1 MNPKAGTPFRFC
13 TRLTLT
19 LLTGK
24 KAATLGELLEG
35 LKAAPDSVVYQHT
48 HRYLYQHQFLVPEP
62 PNDFAYW
69 TARMLVNEELGERLA
84 AVDTVRFN
92 TLAELR
98 EALVTVLE
106 KHGPEN
112 ERDRRVPEGKE
123 FHFMGAVRFSV
134 PTQHEA
140 HDLAE
145 FHDQLKQVSISSLY
159 LHVFEA
165 RLRPPLGVNDFS
177 YWFETELGLPVLA
190 KKVSSL
196 DPYTQTLEGLRA
208 KIVRLVEEELSHGP
222 A

>member
-1 MNPKAGTPFRFC
+1 MNTKARTPFHFY

-24 KAATLGELLEG
+24 RAATLGELVEG
-35 LKAAPDSVVYQHT
+35 LKAVPDSVVYQHT

-69 TARMLVNEELGERLA
+69 AAYMLGNEELGERLA

-92 TLAELR
+92 TMVELKK
-98 EALVTVLE
+98 ALLTVLE
-106 KHGPEN
+106 KHTPKN

-159 LHVFEA
+159 LHIFEA

-177 YWFETELGLPVLA
+177 YWFETRTWFAWTCQESV
-190 KKVSSL
+190 VTRSL
-196 DPYTQTLEGLRA
+196 QPNTGRIA
-208 KIVRLVEEELSHGP
+208 GKNRRIS
-222 A
+222 

>member
-1 MNPKAGTPFRFC
+1 MNPTARTPFRFC
-13 TRLTLT
+13 ARLALT
-19 LLTGK
+19 LLTGR

-35 LKAAPDSVVYQHT
+35 LKAVPDSVVYQHT

-69 TARMLVNEELGERLA
+69 TTHMLGNETLGERLA

-92 TLAELR
+92 TLAGLR
-98 EALVTVLE
+98 EALLAVLE
-106 KHGPEN
+106 KELAEGEA
-112 ERDRRVPEGKE
+112 DRRVPEGKE

-134 PTQHEA
+134 PTPHVA

-145 FHDQLKQVSISSLY
+145 FADHLKRVSISSLY
-159 LHVFEA
+159 LHIFEA
-165 RLRPPLGVNDFS
+165 RLRPPLGINDFS
-177 YWFETELGLPVLA
+177 YWFETELGLPRLA

-196 DPYTQTLEGLRA
+196 DPYTQTLEGLRSR
-208 KIVRLVEEELSHGP
+208 IVRLVEKELSYGP

>member
-13 TRLTLT
+13 TRLALT
-19 LLTGK
+19 LLTGR
-24 KAATLGELLEG
+24 KAATLGELVEG
-35 LKAAPDSVVYQHT
+35 LKAVPDSVVYQHT

-69 TARMLVNEELGERLA
+69 TAHMLGNEELGERLA

-92 TLAELR
+92 TLAGLR

-106 KHGPEN
+106 KHATEK
-112 ERDRRVPEGKE
+112 ERDRRVPEGRE
-123 FHFMGAVRFSV
+123 FHFMGAVRFSI
-134 PTQHEA
+134 PTPHEA
-140 HDLAE
+140 HDLAG
-145 FHDQLKQVSISSLY
+145 FCDQLKRVSISSLY

-165 RLRPPLGVNDFS
+165 RLRPPLGINDFS
-177 YWFETELGLPVLA
+177 YWFEKELGLPGLA
-190 KKVSSL
+190 KKVSAL

-208 KIVRLVEEELSHGP
+208 KIVGLVEKEVSHGP